1 MQLSRPRA
9 NATSRIGKVELEEV
23 NPHLR
28 GGRVENHLGK
38 TTPSSP
44 DRDSNLNL
52 PVLGGRAQHDSRVR
66 TVLHVQKKK
75 LLGLV
80 KISLLAI
87 LITDTIS
94 TSSTESQITDEERSD
109 VEFDFLINNQFLR
122 VTLGEFLEENGISSE
137 LALDI
142 EYVEHLPPPEPQDC
156 LMHDDWVSAVQVRG
170 SWILAGCYDNTLHLW
185 TTKGKHHLTIPGHSG
200 PIKAV
205 AWVSLNDTQA
215 TFVRQVYLIKIS
227 YYIFHMRL
235 SNASHD
241 QTAMLWDW
249 NVASNAVECIH
260 VCRGHER
267 GLECVGT
274 PVMTLSGHKEAVSA
288 VVWSD
293 IGELCT
299 ASWDHTIRLWDAE
312 QGGIKTEIVGNKSF
326 FDADWSPISR
336 TLITASADRHVRL
349 YDPRSKEGSLVK
361 TTFTSH
367 TQWVQSVRWSTT
379 DEHLFISG
387 AYDQQ
392 VKLWDTRS
400 SKRALFDLTGHED
413 KVLCCDWSEPFFMV
427 SGGAD
432 NTVRIFKAKNVPAT

>member
-1 MQLSRPRA
+1 MASF
-9 NATSRIGKVELEEV
+9 
-23 NPHLR
+23 
-28 GGRVENHLGK
+28 
-38 TTPSSP
+38 SP
-44 DRDSNLNL
+44 
-52 PVLGGRAQHDSRVR
+52 
-66 TVLHVQKKK
+66 
-75 LLGLV
+75 
-80 KISLLAI
+80 
-87 LITDTIS
+87 
-94 TSSTESQITDEERSD
+94 ESQITDEERSD

-122 VTLGEFLEENGISSE
+122 VSLGEFLEENGISSE

-142 EYVEHLPPPEPQDC
+142 EYLEHLPPPEPQDC

-215 TFVRQVYLIKIS
+215 TFEVVLRFSHSTLMSSDGMKPSSGHWVVMIDFLQEVAITS
-227 YYIFHMRL
+227 L
-235 SNASHD
+235 SSGSNVNASHD

-267 GLECVGT
+267 GLECVGVNSTGVLMATGGWDTMLKIWPADTHGSNTEDGESAAKKLKTAHGKSQIRT

-326 FDADWSPISR
+326 FDADWSPINR

-367 TQWVQSVRWSTT
+367 TQWVQSVRWSIT

-400 SKRALFDLTGHED
+400 ITY
-413 KVLCCDWSEPFFMV
+413 VLMV
-427 SGGAD
+427 SGIG
-432 NTVRIFKAKNVPAT
+432 VPLFVWRENGKTTHCAPDQFLNLNLPVIVSQI

>member
-1 MQLSRPRA
+1 
-9 NATSRIGKVELEEV
+9 
-23 NPHLR
+23 
-28 GGRVENHLGK
+28 
-38 TTPSSP
+38 
-44 DRDSNLNL
+44 
-52 PVLGGRAQHDSRVR
+52 
-66 TVLHVQKKK
+66 
-75 LLGLV
+75 
-80 KISLLAI
+80 
-87 LITDTIS
+87 
-94 TSSTESQITDEERSD
+94 
-109 VEFDFLINNQFLR
+109 
-122 VTLGEFLEENGISSE
+122 
-137 LALDI
+137 
-142 EYVEHLPPPEPQDC
+142 
-156 LMHDDWVSAVQVRG
+156 MHDDWVSAVQVRG

-215 TFVRQVYLIKIS
+215 TFVRQEVVLRVSHSSSMSFDGMKSRSGDWVIMIDFLQAVAITS
-227 YYIFHMRL
+227 L
-235 SNASHD
+235 SSGSNVNASHD

-267 GLECVGT
+267 GLECVGVNSTGVLMATGGWDTMLKIWPADTHGSNTEDGESAAKKLKTAHGKSQIRT

-326 FDADWSPISR
+326 FDADWSPINR

-367 TQWVQSVRWSTT
+367 NQWVQSVRWSTT

-432 NTVRIFKAKNVPAT
+432 NTVRIFKSKNVPAT